1 MQTTF
6 ITIHGTFVPCR
17 RHFTRLII
25 NRKDACIRYAS
36 DSIED
41 VLEYLLHDVVS
52 KSCWEYFHPDEIPFA
67 KTIHGR
73 GVKLDKA
80 AVLNYCQIRHK
91 NGHWVGCECV
101 FTVVYDILVAS
112 TRIYRRDSRSLKR
125 AADASVVRSLFTSSP
140 RDPRYHMLTYISS
153 KFSQFSRT
161 LSHEP
166 RAALFLNRYTRTST
180 IMFATNGV
188 TEILGVTPQQLVSK
202 SFYYCIQKRCLRDAV
217 RCIESAK
224 ANDSIAY
231 LRFWYWNPLQE
242 DMVAGDNDDHTEMA
256 DASREEEEEED
267 SSKLRCGEEESVSPN
282 NLTPQALTNIGP
294 KPEGG
299 SQRGRGNESHTEP
312 EIEIEAVFSPVY
324 ANDLFASP
332 WGTNP
337 VFSHPDCCHPSG
349 NTLPPQPT
357 TTSTTNQSTSSRN
370 YPGAP
375 IPSIAAAPKNPAGAV
390 IARGAAGIN
399 GSLERYKRGA
409 PMGESQPLGGTA
421 EESASGGQ

>member
-1 MQTTF
+1 
-6 ITIHGTFVPCR
+6 
-17 RHFTRLII
+17 
-25 NRKDACIRYAS
+25 
-36 DSIED
+36 
-41 VLEYLLHDVVS
+41 VS
-52 KSCWEYFHPDEIPFA
+52 KCCWEYFHPDEIPFA

-101 FTVVYDILVAS
+101 STVVYDILVAS
-112 TRIYRRDSRSLKR
+112 TRIYRRDSRSLSKYTEPSISQTSSQYSKIKVSKKNSIIPER

-224 ANDSIAY
+224 ANDSVAY
-231 LRFWYWNPLQE
+231 LRFWDRNPLQE

-256 DASREEEEEED
+256 DASKEEEEEED
-267 SSKLRCGEEESVSPN
+267 SSKLRCEEEESVSPN

-312 EIEIEAVFSPVY
+312 EIEIEAVVSCTSDGLVVLRRGP
-324 ANDLFASP
+324 AP
-332 WGTNP
+332 NP
-337 VFSHPDCCHPSG
+337 VQRSTDKRQPRVRQRPIRLSMGHKSGLFPS
-349 NTLPPQPT
+349 
-357 TTSTTNQSTSSRN
+357 
-370 YPGAP
+370 
-375 IPSIAAAPKNPAGAV
+375 
-390 IARGAAGIN
+390 
-399 GSLERYKRGA
+399 
-409 PMGESQPLGGTA
+409 
-421 EESASGGQ
+421 